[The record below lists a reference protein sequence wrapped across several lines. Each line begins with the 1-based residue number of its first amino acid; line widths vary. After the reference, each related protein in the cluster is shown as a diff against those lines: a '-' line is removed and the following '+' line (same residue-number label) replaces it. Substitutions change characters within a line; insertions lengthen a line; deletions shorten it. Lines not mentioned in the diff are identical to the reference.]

1 MVAVNRIDPNAEL
14 LPDPDGEPFA
24 TKTIADQTYRQLR
37 WDIVSGALEP
47 GSKLGMDLLT
57 KRYGVGMSPLREA
70 LVRLTGD
77 ALVHAEGQRGFWVTH
92 VSIDELEDTMKTRTM
107 IESEALARSIELGDA
122 AWEARV
128 RDSYATLS
136 GLEAQLEEGGAEVF
150 AQWERANRMF
160 HEALVSACG
169 SPWLIRIRRMLHQHS
184 ERYRLISLSHMTP
197 ERDVHDEHEAIMD
210 AAISRKAL
218 RASRLIEMHIERTTD
233 IVREALKSRDAEVE
247 AVPARKTSRRK

>member
-1 MVAVNRIDPNAEL
+1 MSRSELSLVDPE
-14 LPDPDGEPFA
+14 GEPIA
-24 TKTIADQTYRQLR
+24 AKTIADQTYHQLR

-47 GSKLGMDLLT
+47 GTKLAMDMLT

-92 VSIDELEDTMKTRTM
+92 VTLDELEDTMKTRTL
-107 IESEALARSIELGDA
+107 IEAEALVRSIELGDA

-136 GLEAQLEEGGAEVF
+136 AFEEHLDDGGEAMF
-150 AQWERANRMF
+150 AQWERANRLF

-197 ERDVHDEHEAIMD
+197 ERDVHDEHEAIKD
-210 AAISRKAL
+210 AALGRKAL
-218 RASRLIEMHIERTTD
+218 RASRLIEVHLDRTTD
-233 IVREALKSRDAEVE
+233 TVRDALRSRQSEIE
-247 AVPARKTSRRK
+247 GSSARRARRK